1 MDGPESGADWHTQ
14 MGDSLHCFGGAGP
27 WLDRAGLF
35 ENYHGLDH
43 RGLHSESVLDHRN
56 PYASPSFAYFV
67 YWKPGPGQVVSDL
80 TCELVTNLLPY
91 KYATTCSL
99 LCCQFI
105 NGRP

>member
-1 MDGPESGADWHTQ
+1 